1 MKPGD
6 DFMSK
11 CPLCE
16 IDYPHI
22 HFSYD
27 IAEYVDALQS
37 KLEQRIAMEID
48 EHLKVVSLQEKLDVA
63 VDKFHELDN
72 WAKAYPLDVFP
83 QPDWN
88 KAKELLG
95 SNLLSCISAS
105 NMRHVI
111 DGVSNIVQEALNRI
125 GGKNE

>member
-16 IDYPHI
+16 IDYPHS

-48 EHLKVVSLQEKLDVA
+48 EHAKVVSLQAKLDVA
-63 VDKFHELDN
+63 VEAMMRANLVVPMTDIGIRNFHILDDALAAIN
-72 WAKAYPLDVFP
+72 GGM
-83 QPDWN
+83 N
-88 KAKELLG
+88 
-95 SNLLSCISAS
+95 
-105 NMRHVI
+105 
-111 DGVSNIVQEALNRI
+111 DG
-125 GGKNE
+125 